1 MKKNNK
7 KTDKQK
13 YVQTFSD
20 NEPLILF
27 YTCPTQTY
35 STDHSHR
42 CEQSWESLVEA
53 DVEHYE

>member
-1 MKKNNK
+1 MQKY
-7 KTDKQK
+7 KQQ

-20 NEPLILF
+20 KDPLILF

-35 STDHSHR
+35 GTDHSHR
-42 CEQSWESLVEA
+42 CEPSRESLVEA